1 MYSKP
6 ARLRYG
12 LICSGSRVIKSRQ
25 LSPSKVCAS
34 PCIARRS
41 FQVAG
46 HDVVSS
52 LFVKPRPALV
62 VVVVGLDLLLDR
74 LLVSA
79 PPISN
84 SCVALPP
91 AGGSTTDLLSPP
103 SSIDPR
109 YAHTLGSD
117 YWHLK
122 HPPFNLV
129 QLMKDRDSGEGKG
142 YAFVAFKTKE
152 VAQNAIEEIHNK
164 KYKSRVLVLGLKLLS
179 SLRCSLQLIYADNIY
194 LHVLDVVGAKNLIK
208 RRRTKTNVKNCRR
221 ENKII
226 FTPRKLFFANSQ
238 VKALYVKNILENT
251 TTKQFKELFSRHG
264 EVTKVVMPP
273 SKAGGKRDFGFIHYA
288 ERSSALKAVKDSEKY
303 EIDGQLLEVVL
314 VKPQAEKKPNMG
326 YDYNPGLA
334 HLEFGGA
341 FAGNLHG
348 SVIGVA
354 GAGYGVA
361 PSWMVLMA
369 LPNGK
374 IGYVL

>member
-1 MYSKP
+1 MLSLP
-6 ARLRYG
+6 SSSSPDLPSSSSLSVWTCCWIVFSSLHRLSVTVAWRFPLLVG
-12 LICSGSRVIKSRQ
+12 PPPICS
-25 LSPSKVCAS
+25 
-34 PCIARRS
+34 
-41 FQVAG
+41 
-46 HDVVSS
+46 
-52 LFVKPRPALV
+52 
-62 VVVVGLDLLLDR
+62 LLP
-74 LLVSA
+74 LVS
-79 PPISN
+79 I
-84 SCVALPP
+84 
-91 AGGSTTDLLSPP
+91 
-103 SSIDPR
+103 
-109 YAHTLGSD
+109 LGKVRQRSRFVFQQQHHQAVD
-117 YWHLK
+117 
-122 HPPFNLV
+122 NV

-164 KYKSRVLVLGLKLLS
+164 KYK
-179 SLRCSLQLIYADNIY
+179 
-194 LHVLDVVGAKNLIK
+194 
-208 RRRTKTNVKNCRR
+208 
-221 ENKII
+221 
-226 FTPRKLFFANSQ
+226 

-374 IGYVL
+374 IGYVLEQGDGVAFYSITT